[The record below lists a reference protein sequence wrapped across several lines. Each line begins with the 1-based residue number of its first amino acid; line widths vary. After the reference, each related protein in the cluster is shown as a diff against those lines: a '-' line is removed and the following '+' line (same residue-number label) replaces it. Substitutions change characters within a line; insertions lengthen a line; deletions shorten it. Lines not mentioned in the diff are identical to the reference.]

1 MFSRHLDDITVTI
14 RYTRYIK
21 YIYIYIC
28 KYYKS
33 ARFTYNFLEGGLGE
47 K

>member
-1 MFSRHLDDITVTI
+1 MFSRHLDAITVTI

-21 YIYIYIC
+21 YIYIY

-33 ARFTYNFLEGGLGE
+33 ARFTYNFL
-47 K
+47 